1 MSVAFSSAR
10 PRSKGEVTQQTI
22 QKMLDENHHL
32 IQCIMDYQNKG
43 KTAECTQYQQI
54 LHRNLVYL
62 ATIADSNQNMQSL
75 LPAPPTPNMGSM
87 GPGGMGQNGGSGPIH
102 SQSNLNDAMTPG
114 LPPPSMMQSQMSN
127 GPSHAPMQQQ
137 QQHAGQTQSA
147 GPSSTPLSLPASTHC
162 SALGYSHPVPPSSQG
177 SMIQGPGP
185 SPGYGS
191 SSSSSS
197 RSNLNMQSN
206 PVSMMQQPHY
216 PSSQTGAGQQHYQGQ
231 QTAMGMLGQ
240 SGQGN
245 SMVSQRPMGTYRPT
259 QQGCALQYMGQD
271 EFYGEQYGHTQS
283 SSEPIN
289 QQYYPDG
296 HGEYSYQQSSY
307 GEQGYERPFDE
318 SSQHYY
324 EGGNSQYSQQQAQ
337 YQHGSGQQQP
347 FSQQQYPSQQGYST
361 QQQGYGPGQGASSQY
376 SQYQQ
381 GQGQQYSSYRSSQA
395 APGAQTQR
403 PYAYEQVQLQLPL
416 TPRFEEDGAVQP
428 NIGVNMETTSNKAPP
443 PGQTGGQVRQGN
455 TSVNAP

>member
-1 MSVAFSSAR
+1 MSVAFSSTR

-32 IQCIMDYQNKG
+32 IQCIMDYQSKG

-75 LPAPPTPNMGSM
+75 LPAPPTSNMSM
-87 GPGGMGQNGGSGPIH
+87 GPGGMGQSGGHGPN
-102 SQSNLNDAMTPG
+102 NLNDNMAPG
-114 LPPPSMMQSQMSN
+114 LPPTSMMQSQMSN

-137 QQHAGQTQSA
+137 SGQVQSA
-147 GPSSTPLSLPASTHC
+147 VPSTSLSLPANSYGS
-162 SALGYSHPVPPSSQG
+162 SASSYSHAAPSSQG

-185 SPGYGS
+185 GYGS
-191 SSSSSS
+191 STSSSTSSSSS

-206 PVSMMQQPHY
+206 QVSMMHQQSATPHY
-216 PSSQTGAGQQHYQGQ
+216 SSVQAGGQHYQGHQ
-231 QTAMGMLGQ
+231 AMGMMGQ
-240 SGQGN
+240 GSQGN
-245 SMVSQRPMGTYRPT
+245 SIMSQRPMGSYRSS
-259 QQGCALQYMGQD
+259 QQGSTQQYMGQD

-296 HGEYSYQQSSY
+296 HGEYSYPQSSY

-337 YQHGSGQQQP
+337 YQQGSGQQQP
-347 FSQQQYPSQQGYST
+347 FSQQQYSSQQGYSG
-361 QQQGYGPGQGASSQY
+361 QPQGYGPGQGGSSQY

-381 GQGQQYSSYRSSQA
+381 GQNQPYGSYRSSQGG
-395 APGAQTQR
+395 PGAQTQR
-403 PYAYEQVQLQLPL
+403 SYAYEQ
-416 TPRFEEDGAVQP
+416 
-428 NIGVNMETTSNKAPP
+428 
-443 PGQTGGQVRQGN
+443 GQYGN
-455 TSVNAP
+455 YQQ

>member
-32 IQCIMDYQNKG
+32 IQCIMDYQSKG

-75 LPAPPTPNMGSM
+75 LPAPPNPNMSM
-87 GPGGMGQNGGSGPIH
+87 GPGGMGQSGGHAP
-102 SQSNLNDAMTPG
+102 SNLNDNIAPG
-114 LPPPSMMQSQMSN
+114 LPPTSMMQSQMSN
-127 GPSHAPMQQQ
+127 VTMMHQ
-137 QQHAGQTQSA
+137 QSA
-147 GPSSTPLSLPASTHC
+147 T
-162 SALGYSHPVPPSSQG
+162 
-177 SMIQGPGP
+177 
-185 SPGYGS
+185 
-191 SSSSSS
+191 
-197 RSNLNMQSN
+197 
-206 PVSMMQQPHY
+206 PHY
-216 PSSQTGAGQQHYQGQ
+216 SSAQAGGQHYQGQ
-231 QTAMGMLGQ
+231 QAMGMMGQ
-240 SGQGN
+240 GSQGN
-245 SMVSQRPMGTYRPT
+245 SMMSQRPMGSYRSS
-259 QQGCALQYMGQD
+259 QQGSAQQYMGQD

-307 GEQGYERPFDE
+307 SEQGYDRSFDE

-337 YQHGSGQQQP
+337 YQQGSGQQQP
-347 FSQQQYPSQQGYST
+347 FSQQQYSSQQGYSG
-361 QQQGYGPGQGASSQY
+361 QPQGYGPGQGGSSQY

-381 GQGQQYSSYRSSQA
+381 GQSQQYGSYRSSQGG
-395 APGAQTQR
+395 PGAPTQR
-403 PYAYEQVQLQLPL
+403 PYAYEQ
-416 TPRFEEDGAVQP
+416 
-428 NIGVNMETTSNKAPP
+428 
-443 PGQTGGQVRQGN
+443 GQYGN
-455 TSVNAP
+455 YQQ

>member
-32 IQCIMDYQNKG
+32 IQCIMDYQSKG

-75 LPAPPTPNMGSM
+75 LPAPPTPSMPM
-87 GPGGMGQNGGSGPIH
+87 GPGGLGQTGGHGP
-102 SQSNLNDAMTPG
+102 NLNDNMAPG
-114 LPPPSMMQSQMSN
+114 LPPTSMMQSQMSN
-127 GPSHAPMQQQ
+127 GPSHTPMQQQ
-137 QQHAGQTQSA
+137 SGQVQSSI
-147 GPSSTPLSLPASTHC
+147 PSASLSLPGNSYGS
-162 SALGYSHPVPPSSQG
+162 SAAVSGYSHAAPSSQG

-185 SPGYGS
+185 GYGS

-197 RSNLNMQSN
+197 TSSSSSSSSTRSNLNMQSN
-206 PVSMMQQPHY
+206 QVSMMHQPSAAPHY
-216 PSSQTGAGQQHYQGQ
+216 SAAQGGGQHYQGQ
-231 QTAMGMLGQ
+231 QAMGLMGQ
-240 SGQGN
+240 GAQGN
-245 SMVSQRPMGTYRPT
+245 SMLSQRPTGSYRSS
-259 QQGCALQYMGQD
+259 QQGSAQQYMGQD

-296 HGEYSYQQSSY
+296 HGEYSYPQPPY
-307 GEQGYERPFDE
+307 GEQGYERSFDE

-324 EGGNSQYSQQQAQ
+324 EGGGAQYGQQQAQ
-337 YQHGSGQQQP
+337 YQQGSGQQQP
-347 FSQQQYPSQQGYST
+347 FAQQQYSSQQGYSGAP
-361 QQQGYGPGQGASSQY
+361 QGYGAGQGGSSQY

-381 GQGQQYSSYRSSQA
+381 GQSQQYGSYRSSQGG
-395 APGAQTQR
+395 PGPQAQR
-403 PYAYEQVQLQLPL
+403 PYAYEQ
-416 TPRFEEDGAVQP
+416 
-428 NIGVNMETTSNKAPP
+428 
-443 PGQTGGQVRQGN
+443 GQYGSYQQ
-455 TSVNAP
+455 

>member
-127 GPSHAPMQQQ
+127 GETPHLHTRTHTHTSIHTHSHTFICTCVQSHCWFLCSTDCLLHGLSVCPSNSP
-137 QQHAGQTQSA
+137 
-147 GPSSTPLSLPASTHC
+147 PYSLAASRN
-162 SALGYSHPVPPSSQG
+162 S
-177 SMIQGPGP
+177 I
-185 SPGYGS
+185 
-191 SSSSSS
+191 
-197 RSNLNMQSN
+197 
-206 PVSMMQQPHY
+206 SMMQQPHY

-428 NIGVNMETTSNKAPP
+428 NIG
-443 PGQTGGQVRQGN
+443 
-455 TSVNAP
+455 

>member
-10 PRSKGEVTQQTI
+10 PRTKGEVTQQTI

-32 IQCIMDYQNKG
+32 IQCIMDYQSKG

-75 LPAPPTPNMGSM
+75 LPAPPTANMSM
-87 GPGGMGQNGGSGPIH
+87 GPGGMGQSGGHAP
-102 SQSNLNDAMTPG
+102 SNLNDNMTPG
-114 LPPPSMMQSQMSN
+114 LPPTSMMQSQMSN

-137 QQHAGQTQSA
+137 QQSGQVQSA
-147 GPSSTPLSLPASTHC
+147 NPLASLSGYGSPTSAPSYRHA
-162 SALGYSHPVPPSSQG
+162 APSSQS
-177 SMIQGPGP
+177 SMIQGPV
-185 SPGYGS
+185 PGYGS

-197 RSNLNMQSN
+197 TSSSSSRNNLSVQSN
-206 PVSMMQQPHY
+206 QVTMMHQQSATSHY
-216 PSSQTGAGQQHYQGQ
+216 SSAQAGGQHYQGQ
-231 QTAMGMLGQ
+231 QAMGMMGQ
-240 SGQGN
+240 GSQGN
-245 SMVSQRPMGTYRPT
+245 SMMPQRPMGSYRSS
-259 QQGCALQYMGQD
+259 QQGSAQQYMGQD

-283 SSEPIN
+283 SSEPTN

-307 GEQGYERPFDE
+307 GDQGYDRSFDD

-337 YQHGSGQQQP
+337 YQQGSSQQQP
-347 FSQQQYPSQQGYST
+347 FSQQQYSSQQGYSG
-361 QQQGYGPGQGASSQY
+361 QPQGYGPGQSGSSQY

-381 GQGQQYSSYRSSQA
+381 NQSQQFGSYRSSQGG
-395 APGAQTQR
+395 PGAQTQR
-403 PYAYEQVQLQLPL
+403 PYAYEQ
-416 TPRFEEDGAVQP
+416 
-428 NIGVNMETTSNKAPP
+428 
-443 PGQTGGQVRQGN
+443 GQYGN
-455 TSVNAP
+455 YQQ

>member
-32 IQCIMDYQNKG
+32 IQCIMDYQSKG

-75 LPAPPTPNMGSM
+75 LPAPPTPNTGSI
-87 GPGGMGQNGGSGPIH
+87 GAGGMGQSGGSGPLH
-102 SQSNLNDAMTPG
+102 SQSNLNDTMTPG
-114 LPPPSMMQSQMSN
+114 LPPTSMLQSQMSN

-137 QQHAGQTQSA
+137 AGQTQSA
-147 GPSSTPLSLPASTHC
+147 GPSSTSLSLPASTHG
-162 SALGYSHPVPPSSQG
+162 SASGYSHPVPPSSQG
-177 SMIQGPGP
+177 SMIQGLG
-185 SPGYGS
+185 PGYGS
-191 SSSSSS
+191 SSSSSTSS
-197 RSNLNMQSN
+197 RSNINMQSN
-206 PVSMMQQPHY
+206 TVSMMHQQSATPHY
-216 PSSQTGAGQQHYQGQ
+216 PSTQTGGGQQQYQGQ
-231 QTAMGMLGQ
+231 QAAMGMLGQ

-245 SMVSQRPMGTYRPT
+245 NMMSQRPMGTYRPT
-259 QQGCALQYMGQD
+259 QQ
-271 EFYGEQYGHTQS
+271 
-283 SSEPIN
+283 
-289 QQYYPDG
+289 G

-307 GEQGYERPFDE
+307 GEQGYERSFDE

-337 YQHGSGQQQP
+337 YQQGSGQQQP
-347 FSQQQYPSQQGYST
+347 FSQQQYPSQQGYSG
-361 QQQGYGPGQGASSQY
+361 QPQGYGPGQGAQSQY

-381 GQGQQYSSYRSSQA
+381 GQGQQYSSYRSQA
-395 APGAQTQR
+395 SSGAQTQR
-403 PYAYEQVQLQLPL
+403 PYAYEQVQLQLPP
-416 TPRFEEDGAVQP
+416 TPRFEEDRAVQQ
-428 NIGVNMETTSNKAPP
+428 NIGVNTETTSNKAPP

-455 TSVNAP
+455 SSVNNPQQSCVNQSLSK